1 MLDVKKQRDEA
12 ALLIREVENAQK
24 AYDALYRFLPRLTLT
39 ADEAAAFYA
48 RQDAEAKANPVKR
61 GLVANPISWMWSSF
75 LFYEAGVCG
84 LVEIDPLG

>member
-1 MLDVKKQRDEA
+1 MPVRSSRGQELAHFWQPRFHDFNVYNAEKVREKLD
-12 ALLIREVENAQK
+12 
-24 AYDALYRFLPRLTLT
+24 YMH
-39 ADEAAAFYA
+39 
-48 RQDAEAKANPVKR
+48 ANPVKR